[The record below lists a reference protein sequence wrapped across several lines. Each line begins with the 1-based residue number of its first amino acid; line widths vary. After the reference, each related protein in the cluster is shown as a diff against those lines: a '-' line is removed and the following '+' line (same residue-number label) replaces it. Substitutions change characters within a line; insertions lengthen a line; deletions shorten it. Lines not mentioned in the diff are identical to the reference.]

1 PEVHS
6 PRALQPP
13 RHARPRRRW
22 HTRGPHR
29 RLHREVAAPLLA
41 TLARGGGRALRRA
54 VDAALGVRGAPG
66 GAVFPAGLKPA
77 PGRDQRR
84 LRGGVSSSTGRP
96 RAFGRGRT
104 PRPGSEDATM
114 RPFRRCGAPSA
125 VLTV

>member
-84 LRGGVSSSTGRP
+84 LRAAVSSSHGPPTAFRP
-96 RAFGRGRT
+96 PPT
-104 PRPGSEDATM
+104 PRPPPE
-114 RPFRRCGAPSA
+114 
-125 VLTV
+125 